1 MLAKIAAGNVRRSI
15 KNFSIFFVTLMI
27 GVCVFYSFDSIK
39 YQTAVLSLTGD
50 QRTSVETLFTLL
62 DAMSVFVA
70 VVLGFLVVYA
80 NRFLIGRRKREFGI
94 YLTLGMSR
102 VQVACII
109 VMETLLVGILA
120 LAVGLAAGVL
130 LSQLL
135 LYVTARLFQTT
146 VKGFVFLFSP
156 TSCVKTVACFAAI
169 FLVSLVF
176 DVSLVSKY
184 RLVDLIGKHKS
195 GEKARLRSIPV
206 CAACFVVAVVL
217 IGVAYYLLV
226 RGGLMGLGPDF
237 YWACALV
244 SVGTAL
250 LFFSASGFLLLTA
263 RANKRFYLRGL
274 NMFVLRQIAF
284 KINTAWV
291 SVTMVCAMLFL
302 AMCGI
307 CTGFSIAHAVNSLVE
322 HGVAYDISLTGV
334 GVGEASRQ
342 AASEYDGDALAALEA
357 NVDGWDQMVAGAAQI
372 RIYLAQ
378 TEQKSFTLGDI
389 YDTTA
394 YARDDATVALGFS
407 TSSSPVSLVRLSD
420 YNALRRLRGD
430 DPVDLGED
438 GCLVWCDNQSFSAF
452 WKAFFDQHQTVDVL
466 GHALRLRDSLATE
479 GMHNYLGSSSYAT
492 FIVPDALID
501 QESLETWIVYVDANY
516 NGSRQDVDQK
526 FRQAVAAYMAS
537 LVPADVDGASG
548 ETTVPSWPVSST
560 YSALELADQS
570 TGLSTVT
577 SYLAAY
583 IGLILLISCASVLA
597 LQQLSE
603 ASDNTGRYRVLSQ
616 LGADPADVRRALL
629 AQIGVYFLFPLVVA
643 LCHAACALY
652 VVNDTLASLLDNVA
666 TGSFVVTA
674 GFVVI
679 LYGGYFLLTY
689 KTSKDVVL
697 RLD

>member
-15 KNFSIFFVTLMI
+15 KDFSIFFVTLMI

-50 QRTSVETLFTLL
+50 QRTSAETLFALL
-62 DAMSVFVA
+62 DALSVFVA
-70 VVLGFLVVYA
+70 ATLGFLIVYA

-102 VQVACII
+102 TQVARII
-109 VMETLLVGILA
+109 VMETLLVGLLA
-120 LAVGLAAGVL
+120 LLVGLAAGVL

-146 VKGFVFLFSP
+146 VKGFAFLFSP
-156 TSCVKTVACFAAI
+156 ASCVKTVVCFAVI

-176 DVSLVSKY
+176 DVALVSKY
-184 RLVDLIGKHKS
+184 RLVDLIGGQKS
-195 GEKARLRSIPV
+195 GEKVRLRSIPV
-206 CAACFVVAVVL
+206 CAACFVVAVAL
-217 IGVAYYLLV
+217 IGAAYYLLV
-226 RGGLMGLGPDF
+226 RGGLMGLGPEF

-263 RANKRFYLRGL
+263 QANKGFYLRGL
-274 NMFVLRQIAF
+274 NMFVLRQIAA

-307 CTGFSIAHAVNSLVE
+307 CTGFSVAHAVNSLVE

-342 AASEYDGDALAALEA
+342 VASEYGDDALAALEA

-372 RIYLAQ
+372 RIYQAQ
-378 TEQKSFTLGDI
+378 AQQKAFTLGVLYGSTD
-389 YDTTA
+389 YT
-394 YARDDATVALGFS
+394 RDDAAVALGFS
-407 TSSSPVSLVRLSD
+407 TSGSPVSLVRLSD

-430 DPVDLGED
+430 DPIDLGQD

-452 WKAFFDQHQTVDVL
+452 WSAFFDQHQTVDVL
-466 GHALRLRDSLATE
+466 GHALRPRDSLATE
-479 GMHNYLGSSSYAT
+479 GMLNYLGSSSYAT
-492 FIVPDALID
+492 FVVPDALID
-501 QESLETWIVYVDANY
+501 QEGLESWIVDVDVNY
-516 NGSRQDVDQK
+516 KGSRQDVDQK
-526 FRQAVAAYMAS
+526 FRQAIAAYMAS
-537 LVPADVDGASG
+537 LAPSGEDG
-548 ETTVPSWPVSST
+548 ETTASSWPVCST

-570 TGLSTVT
+570 TSLSAVM

-603 ASDNTGRYRVLSQ
+603 ASDNTGRYRVLAQ
-616 LGADPADVRRALL
+616 LGADSPDVHRALL
-629 AQIGVYFLFPLVVA
+629 AQIGIYFLFPLVVA

-652 VVNDTLASLLDNVA
+652 VVNDTLPSLLGNVA
-666 TGSFVVTA
+666 TSSFVVTA
-674 GFVVI
+674 GFVVV
-679 LYGGYFLLTY
+679 LYEGYFLLTY

>member
-15 KNFSIFFVTLMI
+15 KDFSIFFVTLMI

-50 QRTSVETLFTLL
+50 QRTSAETLFALL

-70 VVLGFLVVYA
+70 ATLGFLIVYA

-94 YLTLGMSR
+94 YLTLGMGR
-102 VQVACII
+102 TQVARII
-109 VMETLLVGILA
+109 VMETMLVGLLA
-120 LAVGLAAGVL
+120 LLVGLAAGVL

-135 LYVTARLFQTT
+135 LYVTALLFQTT
-146 VKGFVFLFSP
+146 VKGFAFLFSP
-156 TSCVKTVACFAAI
+156 TSCIKTVVCFAVI

-176 DVSLVSKY
+176 DVALVSKY
-184 RLVDLIGKHKS
+184 RLVDLIGGQKS
-195 GEKARLRSIPV
+195 GEKVRLRSIPV
-206 CAACFVVAVVL
+206 CAACFVVAVAL
-217 IGVAYYLLV
+217 IGAAYYLLV

-263 RANKRFYLRGL
+263 QANKGFYLRGL
-274 NMFVLRQIAF
+274 NMFVLRQIAA

-307 CTGFSIAHAVNSLVE
+307 CTGFSVAHAVNSLVE

-342 AASEYDGDALAALEA
+342 VASEYDDDALAALEA

-372 RIYLAQ
+372 RIYQAQ
-378 TEQKSFTLGDI
+378 TQQKAFTLGDI
-389 YDTTA
+389 YDSTT
-394 YARDDATVALGFS
+394 YTRDDATVALGFS
-407 TSSSPVSLVRLSD
+407 RSNSPVSLVRLSD

-430 DPVDLGED
+430 DPIDLGQNE
-438 GCLVWCDNQSFSAF
+438 CLVWCDNQSFSSF
-452 WKAFFDQHQTVDVL
+452 WSAFFDQHQTVDVL
-466 GHALRLRDSLATE
+466 GHALRPRDSLATE
-479 GMHNYLGSSSYAT
+479 GMLNYLGSSCYAT
-492 FIVPDALID
+492 FVVPDALID
-501 QESLETWIVYVDANY
+501 QEGLESWIVDVDVNY
-516 NGSRQDVDQK
+516 KGSRQDVDQK
-526 FRQAVAAYMAS
+526 FRQAITAYMAS
-537 LVPADVDGASG
+537 LAPSG
-548 ETTVPSWPVSST
+548 EDGETSASSWPVSST
-560 YSALELADQS
+560 YSALELADRS
-570 TGLSTVT
+570 TSLSAVM

-603 ASDNTGRYRVLSQ
+603 ASDNTGRYRVLAQ
-616 LGADPADVRRALL
+616 LGADSPDVRRALL
-629 AQIGVYFLFPLVVA
+629 AQIGIYFLFPLVVA

-652 VVNDTLASLLDNVA
+652 VVNDTLTSLLGNAA
-666 TGSFVVTA
+666 TSLFVVTA
-674 GFVVI
+674 GFVVV
-679 LYGGYFLLTY
+679 LYGGYFFLTY

>member
-15 KNFSIFFVTLMI
+15 KDFSIFFVTLMI

-50 QRTSVETLFTLL
+50 QRTSAETLFALL

-70 VVLGFLVVYA
+70 ATLGFLIVYA

-94 YLTLGMSR
+94 YLTLGMGR
-102 VQVACII
+102 TQVARII
-109 VMETLLVGILA
+109 VMETLLVGLLA
-120 LAVGLAAGVL
+120 LLVGLAAGVL

-146 VKGFVFLFSP
+146 VKGFAFLFSP
-156 TSCVKTVACFAAI
+156 TSCIKTVVCFAVI

-176 DVSLVSKY
+176 DVALVSKY
-184 RLVDLIGKHKS
+184 RLVDLIGGQKS
-195 GEKARLRSIPV
+195 GEKVRLRSIPV
-206 CAACFVVAVVL
+206 CAACFVVAVAL
-217 IGVAYYLLV
+217 IGAAYYLLV

-263 RANKRFYLRGL
+263 QANKGFYLRGL
-274 NMFVLRQIAF
+274 NMFVLRQIAA

-307 CTGFSIAHAVNSLVE
+307 CTGFSVAHAVNSLVE

-342 AASEYDGDALAALEA
+342 VASEYDDDALAALEA

-372 RIYLAQ
+372 RIYQAQ
-378 TEQKSFTLGDI
+378 TQQKAFTLGDI
-389 YDTTA
+389 YDSTT
-394 YARDDATVALGFS
+394 YTRDDATVALGFS
-407 TSSSPVSLVRLSD
+407 RSNSPVSLVRLSD

-430 DPVDLGED
+430 DPIDLGQNE
-438 GCLVWCDNQSFSAF
+438 CLVWCDNQSFSSF
-452 WKAFFDQHQTVDVL
+452 WSAFFDQHQTVDVL
-466 GHALRLRDSLATE
+466 GHALRPRDSLATE
-479 GMHNYLGSSSYAT
+479 GMLNYLGSSCYAT
-492 FIVPDALID
+492 FVVPDALID
-501 QESLETWIVYVDANY
+501 QEGLESWIVDVDVNY
-516 NGSRQDVDQK
+516 KGSRQDVDQK
-526 FRQAVAAYMAS
+526 FRQAITAYMAS
-537 LVPADVDGASG
+537 LAPSG
-548 ETTVPSWPVSST
+548 EDGETSASSWPVSST

-570 TGLSTVT
+570 TSLSAVM

-603 ASDNTGRYRVLSQ
+603 ASDNTGRYRVLAQ
-616 LGADPADVRRALL
+616 LGADSPDMRRALL
-629 AQIGVYFLFPLVVA
+629 AQIGIYFLFPLVVA

-652 VVNDTLASLLDNVA
+652 VVNDTLTSLLGNVA
-666 TGSFVVTA
+666 TSLFVVTA
-674 GFVVI
+674 GFVVV
-679 LYGGYFLLTY
+679 LYGGYFFLTY